1 MIWCGGVS
9 HHCLQ
14 KPKDFCCWDWKRLS
28 GESPQTCGTPDTYR
42 LCVKLPAQNIYPN
55 CEPDW
60 NGSGSNMVIRLESGP
75 TGLDSTALLDK
86 HTLQLIALSHAS
98 ILSPPSQIHSDSAH
112 LMTPA
117 AVRRP
122 DVQTLQPAVKLL
134 FHAKKTTW
142 WNLLY
147 QEAKGSCV
155 LMRNNKNNDN

>member
-98 ILSPPSQIHSDSAH
+98 ILFLPPEPNPQWLCTSNDSSCSA
-112 LMTPA
+112 TTGCSNSTTGRKA
-117 AVRRP
+117 AVPRKE
-122 DVQTLQPAVKLL
+122 DDLMEL
-134 FHAKKTTW
+134 FIPGSERFLCSYEKQ
-142 WNLLY
+142 
-147 QEAKGSCV
+147 QE
-155 LMRNNKNNDN
+155 